1 MDRTIAV
8 IGALAVVVGLLG
20 WTGCEK
26 SPTAVS
32 DPAPS
37 PKVAVEA
44 AAVQD
49 REAWDI
55 YLMQGKRIG
64 YGYTTIRHGVEAG
77 QQVVSTESLNHLA
90 VKRAG
95 QTSEQDIRS
104 KSVETLQGE
113 LIRFESEMRM
123 GPTPIRTVGRV
134 HGNRLEMET
143 FGGGSA
149 PPVQSSIHWPSDGR
163 GPVATEQTLWQ
174 HPMQPGE
181 RRTII
186 TLMIGLNQTAK
197 VEMAAKDYEPTALLN
212 GKYNLLHIETV
223 THLADGQK
231 IEDTVWASRT
241 GEILKTSSQAM
252 GLEIFRVFKAEALTK
267 ANVAELDLMPS
278 MLVKV
283 DQPLP
288 HAHRTKQ
295 VRYRVHLEGGDPASV
310 FPTGPTQ
317 AVKSIDAHTAEI
329 TVYAIRPGGADGN
342 GHAPADP
349 PTADDLRPNSY
360 LESDDPL
367 IVADAKKAAG
377 VETDPWRIA
386 VALERYVDREVKDKN
401 FTQAFATA
409 AEVAKSREG
418 DCTEHAVFLAAL
430 CRARGIP
437 ARVAMGLVY
446 VQGTGAFG
454 YHMWTEVYVDK
465 RWIPIDA
472 TLAQGGIGAG
482 HLQIAHSTLKGA
494 SAYSAFLPVAQIL
507 GRLRIEIVD
516 AR

>member
-1 MDRTIAV
+1 MREIAA
-8 IGALAVVVGLLG
+8 GGLRSG
-20 WTGCEK
+20 PC
-26 SPTAVS
+26 
-32 DPAPS
+32 
-37 PKVAVEA
+37 PKVAAEP

-49 REAWDI
+49 REVWDV

-64 YGYTTIRHGVEAG
+64 YGYTTIRQGVAAG

-95 QTSEQDIRS
+95 QTAEQDIRS
-104 KSVETLQGE
+104 KSTETPQGQ

-123 GPTPIRTVGRV
+123 GPTPIRTVGQV
-134 HGNRLEMET
+134 HGDRLDMET
-143 FGGGSA
+143 IGGGST
-149 PPVQSSIHWPSDGR
+149 PPTQSSIRWPPDGR
-163 GPVATEQTLWQ
+163 GPVATEQSLWQ
-174 HPMQPGE
+174 RPMRPGE
-181 RRTII
+181 RRTIT
-186 TLMIGLNQTAK
+186 TLMIGLNQAAK
-197 VEMAAKDYEPTALLN
+197 VEMVAKDYQPTALLSGN
-212 GKYNLLHIETV
+212 YDLLRIETV
-223 THLADGQK
+223 TRLADGQK
-231 IEDTVWASRT
+231 IEDTVWANRT
-241 GEILKTSSQAM
+241 GEILKTDSQAM
-252 GLEIFRVFKAEALTK
+252 GLEIFRVSKAEALK
-267 ANVAELDLMPS
+267 SAGVAELDLLPS

-288 HAHRTKQ
+288 HAHRTTQ

-310 FPTGPTQ
+310 FPSGPTQ
-317 AVKSIDAHTAEI
+317 AVKSIDPHTAEI
-329 TVYAIRPGGADGN
+329 TVYAIRPGRADGN

-349 PTADDLRPNSY
+349 PTDDDLRPNSY

-377 VETDPWRIA
+377 GETDPWRVA
-386 VALERYVDREVKDKN
+386 MALERYVDREVKDKN

-437 ARVAMGLVY
+437 ARVAIGLVY
-446 VQGTGAFG
+446 VQGSGAFG

-494 SAYSAFLPVAQIL
+494 AAYRAFLPVAQVL
-507 GRLRIEIVD
+507 GRLKIEIVD
-516 AR
+516 ARE